1 MWPLLKKKKKQTQP
15 LWIFKSLLLYLVCFF
30 YSFSIFQNA
39 HALSK
44 LCSKY
49 LYLFF
54 TLSLKKSLQSSIWT
68 LFSSSFCLHNLKS
81 YWNARLWLQPPHISG
96 PCHRLHRRALRLLF
110 GALFNSPATCARVY
124 KLKLAGFF
132 FSSLRSVSSRFLR
145 GRLERSLCSEQMF
158 PPSLTPLS
166 GPLLCAL
173 RTGCR
178 AGEAR
183 SPAATDEGRRAGT
196 TIGINFQRCRKK
208 ITPLNS

>member
-1 MWPLLKKKKKQTQP
+1 M
-15 LWIFKSLLLYLVCFF
+15 FCFF
-30 YSFSIFQNA
+30 FTHFLFFKTRTHFQN
-39 HALSK
+39 SVPNI
-44 LCSKY
+44 CIF
-49 LYLFF
+49 FF
-54 TLSLKKSLQSSIWT
+54 TLSLKKYLQSSIWT

-158 PPSLTPLS
+158 SPLS
-166 GPLLCAL
+166 HTSLWAAPV
-173 RTGCR
+173 R
-178 AGEAR
+178 AEDGLQSWRGSVTRSHGWGE
-183 SPAATDEGRRAGT
+183 EGGH
-196 TIGINFQRCRKK
+196 N
-208 ITPLNS
+208 NWY

>member
-1 MWPLLKKKKKQTQP
+1 MGFFFLLIFYFSKRARTFKTQFQ
-15 LWIFKSLLLYLVCFF
+15 IFVFIFSSQLKEISPILDLN
-30 YSFSIFQNA
+30 SF
-39 HALSK
+39 
-44 LCSKY
+44 
-49 LYLFF
+49 
-54 TLSLKKSLQSSIWT
+54 
-68 LFSSSFCLHNLKS
+68 FSSSFCLHNLKS

-96 PCHRLHRRALRLLF
+96 PYHRLHRRALRLLF

-145 GRLERSLCSEQMF
+145 ERLERSLCSEQMF

>member
-1 MWPLLKKKKKQTQP
+1 M
-15 LWIFKSLLLYLVCFF
+15 CFF

-49 LYLFF
+49 LCLFF
-54 TLSLKKSLQSSIWT
+54 TLSLKKYLQSSIWT

-96 PCHRLHRRALRLLF
+96 PYHRLHRRALRLLF

-158 PPSLTPLS
+158 SPLS
-166 GPLLCAL
+166 HTSLWAAPV
-173 RTGCR
+173 R
-178 AGEAR
+178 AEDGLQSWRGSVTRSHGWGE
-183 SPAATDEGRRAGT
+183 EGGH
-196 TIGINFQRCRKK
+196 N
-208 ITPLNS
+208 NWY